1 MRGTS
6 FLQLFFSLLKTC
18 FKEQGW
24 VMGRQREQGRKK
36 VGFFV
41 AFHFSEQTCCT
52 SWLSPSWTPP
62 VCPWPQPWK
71 HWDQGGVQPSRQWA
85 SQSTISWLTLNPFL
99 MVGTAVERLLLFFP
113 KLFYLLTQPAVL
125 YSRAIL
131 SYPRLRNCNF
141 SYVFFTSISL
151 WLITRH
157 KLTQKCLPSIFLYW
171 KQKEESSTYACELK
185 FPK

>member
-1 MRGTS
+1 MNQKMRGTG

-24 VMGRQREQGRKK
+24 VMGRRGEKQGRKK

-41 AFHFSEQTCCT
+41 AFHFSEQTCCI

-85 SQSTISWLTLNPFL
+85 SQSTINWLTLNPFL
-99 MVGTAVERLLLFFP
+99 MVGRAVEWLLLFFP
-113 KLFYLLTQPAVL
+113 NSSIFWHSPLFCIRELF
-125 YSRAIL
+125 SHIL
-131 SYPRLRNCNF
+131 GLEIA
-141 SYVFFTSISL
+141 ISL
-151 WLITRH
+151 MSS
-157 KLTQKCLPSIFLYW
+157 LPQLV
-171 KQKEESSTYACELK
+171 CG
-185 FPK
+185 